1 MNLRSILNLFSI
13 LILFFSFS
21 YLLPIVVSII
31 FDDGALNIF
40 LITLIVIALIGLF
53 GVFITKGADNNLSQK
68 DGFVIIVLF
77 WIVLSFAGSVPFYL
91 SGMST
96 IDSIFESMS
105 GITTTGA
112 TVISDIDS
120 LPESLL
126 FYRQLLQWMGGMG
139 LIVLAIAVMPLLGIG
154 GGQIYKT
161 EIPGA
166 MGEQKLTPRIKE
178 TAQALWSIYFSLT
191 MVCALLYYLNGMS
204 GFDAISHAMSTVAIG
219 GFSTHNESIGF
230 FNSLSIELICILF
243 MLLSAFSF
251 TLHYF
256 AIYKRKLL
264 KYFFDPELRFFLSIL
279 TIIIISALLLTVF
292 SSVTSNSPSFREI
305 LFHSVSMLT
314 TTGFTIS
321 NTSEWPFTI
330 SFLLLIGAFIG
341 ACSGS
346 VGGGVKSW
354 RVLIMINHAYKN
366 VMKIIHPSSVLSLK
380 MGSKNVDDEVATS
393 VWGFFSIYVISFVL
407 LLLMTLI
414 SGLDFESAFSAV
426 GACLNNLGPGL
437 GAVSENYANIN
448 ALSKSILAFAM
459 LLGRL
464 EIFTLLVILTP
475 MFWAK

>member
-1 MNLRSILNLFSI
+1 MNLKSIVNLFSI
-13 LILFFSFS
+13 LVLFFSLS
-21 YLLPIVVSII
+21 YIFPIIISLI
-31 FDDGALNIF
+31 FDDGATELFIY
-40 LITLIVIALIGLF
+40 TLLGVGLIGLV
-53 GVFITKGADNNLSQK
+53 GLLATRKVDNELSQK

-77 WIVLSFAGSVPFYL
+77 WVVLCFAGSIPFYL
-91 SGMST
+91 SGMNA

-112 TVISDIDS
+112 TVISNLDT

-178 TAQALWSIYFSLT
+178 TAQVLWLIYLGLT
-191 MVCALLYYLNGMS
+191 VLCAILYYLGGMGS
-204 GFDAISHAMSTVAIG
+204 FDAVSHAMSTVAIG
-219 GFSTHNESIGF
+219 GFSTHNDSIGH
-230 FNSLSIELICILF
+230 FNSIAIETICIAF

-256 AIYKRKLL
+256 AVFKKKPL
-264 KYFFDPELRFFLSIL
+264 KYFYDPEIRFFMSIL
-279 TIIIISALLLTVF
+279 AIIFIICAMI
-292 SSVTSNSPSFREI
+292 SNISNYGPNLRE
-305 LFHSVSMLT
+305 LAFHSVSMLT
-314 TTGFTIS
+314 TTGFSIS
-321 NTSEWPFTI
+321 NSSEWPFSI
-330 SFLLLIGAFIG
+330 SFILLIGAFIG
-341 ACSGS
+341 ACAGS

-354 RVLIMINHAYKN
+354 RVLIMINHAHKN
-366 VMKIIHPSSVLSLK
+366 LMRIIHPNSVISLK
-380 MGSKNVDDEVATS
+380 IGTKNVNDEVATS
-393 VWGFFSIYVISFVL
+393 VWGFFSIYIISFIIL
-407 LLLMTLI
+407 LLFVLI
-414 SGLDFESAFSAV
+414 TGVDFESAFSAV

-437 GAVSENYANIN
+437 GIVSENYANIN
-448 ALSKSILAFAM
+448 STSKVILAFAM

-475 MFWAK
+475 MFWSK

>member
-1 MNLRSILNLFSI
+1 MNLKSIVNLFSI
-13 LILFFSFS
+13 LVLFFSLS
-21 YLLPIVVSII
+21 YIFPIIISLI
-31 FDDGALNIF
+31 FDDGATELFIYA
-40 LITLIVIALIGLF
+40 LLGVVLIGLV
-53 GVFITKGADNNLSQK
+53 GLLATRKVDNELSQK

-77 WIVLSFAGSVPFYL
+77 WVVLCFAGSIPFYL
-91 SGMST
+91 SGMNA

-112 TVISDIDS
+112 TVISNLDT

-178 TAQALWSIYFSLT
+178 TAQVLWLIYLGLT
-191 MVCALLYYLNGMS
+191 VLCAILYYLGGMGS
-204 GFDAISHAMSTVAIG
+204 FDAVSHAMSTVAIG
-219 GFSTHNESIGF
+219 GFSTHNDSIGH
-230 FNSLSIELICILF
+230 FNSIAIETICIVF

-256 AIYKRKLL
+256 AVFKKKPL
-264 KYFFDPELRFFLSIL
+264 KYFYDPEIRFFMSIL
-279 TIIIISALLLTVF
+279 AIIFIICAMI
-292 SSVTSNSPSFREI
+292 SNISTYGPNLRE
-305 LFHSVSMLT
+305 LAFHSVSMLT
-314 TTGFTIS
+314 TTGFSIS
-321 NTSEWPFTI
+321 NSSEWPFSI
-330 SFLLLIGAFIG
+330 SFILLIGAFIG
-341 ACSGS
+341 ACAGS

-354 RVLIMINHAYKN
+354 RVLIMINHAHKN
-366 VMKIIHPSSVLSLK
+366 LMRIIHPNSVISLK
-380 MGSKNVDDEVATS
+380 IGTKNVNDEVATS
-393 VWGFFSIYVISFVL
+393 VWGFFSIYIISFIIL
-407 LLLMTLI
+407 LLFVLI
-414 SGLDFESAFSAV
+414 TGVDFESAFSAV

-437 GAVSENYANIN
+437 GIVSENYANIN
-448 ALSKSILAFAM
+448 SASKGILAFAM

-475 MFWAK
+475 MFWSK

>member
-1 MNLRSILNLFSI
+1 MNFKSILKLFSI
-13 LILFFSFS
+13 LVLFFSIS
-21 YLLPIVVSII
+21 YVFPIVVSII
-31 FDDGALNIF
+31 FNDGAINLF
-40 LITLIVIALIGLF
+40 LYTLIGVSLIGLTGF
-53 GVFITKGADNNLSQK
+53 YITRNVNNELSQK
-68 DGFVIIVLF
+68 DGFVIIVMF
-77 WIVLSFAGSVPFYL
+77 WVVLCFAGSIPFYL
-91 SGMST
+91 SGMT
-96 IDSIFESMS
+96 FIDSIFESMS

-112 TVISDIDS
+112 TVVSNLDN

-166 MGEQKLTPRIKE
+166 MGEQRLTPRIKE
-178 TAQALWSIYFSLT
+178 TAQVLWLIYFGLT
-191 MVCALLYYLNGMS
+191 VICGVFYYIGGMNA
-204 GFDAISHAMSTVAIG
+204 FDAVSHAMSTVAIG
-219 GFSTHNESIGF
+219 GFSTHNESIGY
-230 FNSLSIELICILF
+230 FNSLSIEIVCIIF

-256 AIYKRKLL
+256 AIFKKKPL
-264 KYFFDPELRFFLSIL
+264 KYLYDPELRFFISIL
-279 TIIIISALLLTVF
+279 IIIFIIGVVISNL
-292 SSVTSNSPSFREI
+292 SMQGPSIREI
-305 LFHSVSMLT
+305 AFHSVSMLT
-314 TTGFTIS
+314 TTGFSIS
-321 NTSEWPFTI
+321 NTSTWPFSL

-341 ACSGS
+341 ACAGS

-366 VMKIIHPSSVLSLK
+366 IMTIIHPNSVMTLK
-380 MGSKNVDDEVATS
+380 IGTKSVDDGVATS
-393 VWGFFSIYVISFVL
+393 VWGFFSIYVISFIL
-407 LLLMTLI
+407 LLLFVLM

-437 GAVSENYANIN
+437 GIVSENYSNI
-448 ALSKSILAFAM
+448 SSSTKGILAFAM

-475 MFWAK
+475 MFWSK

>member
-1 MNLRSILNLFSI
+1 MNPKSIVNLFSI
-13 LILFFSFS
+13 LVLFFSFS
-21 YLLPIVVSII
+21 YVFPIIVSII
-31 FDDGALNIF
+31 FEDGALDIFIKTLVGVISLGMLGLLLTRNIEN
-40 LITLIVIALIGLF
+40 
-53 GVFITKGADNNLSQK
+53 DLSQK
-68 DGFVIIVLF
+68 DGFVIIVMF
-77 WIVLSFAGSVPFYL
+77 WIVLSIAGSVPFYM
-91 SGMST
+91 SGMSM
-96 IDSIFESMS
+96 IDSFFESMS

-112 TVISDIDS
+112 SVISNIDV

-178 TAQALWSIYFSLT
+178 TAQALWSIYLGLT
-191 MVCALLYYLNGMS
+191 VICALLYYISGMS
-204 GFDAISHAMSTVAIG
+204 VFDAISHSMSTVAIG

-230 FNSLSIELICILF
+230 FNSFSIELICMVF

-256 AIYKRKLL
+256 ALYKRKPL
-264 KYFFDPELRFFLSIL
+264 KYLYDPELRFFVGIIFIIF
-279 TIIIISALLLTVF
+279 TIAVIISV
-292 SSVTSNSPSFREI
+292 VSNNITAYEI
-305 LFHSVSMLT
+305 KNIAFHTVSMVT
-314 TTGFTIS
+314 TTGFTVS
-321 NTSEWPFTI
+321 NSSDWPFSL
-330 SFLLLIGAFIG
+330 SFLLLVGAFIG

-346 VGGGVKSW
+346 VGGGIKSW
-354 RVLIMINHAYKN
+354 RVMIMINHAYLN
-366 VMKIIHPSSVLSLK
+366 IMKIIHPNSIVSLK
-380 MGSKNVDDEVATS
+380 IGTRSVDDQAATS
-393 VWGFFSIYVISFVL
+393 VWGFFSIYVISFMVL
-407 LLLMTLI
+407 LLAILV
-414 SGLDFESAFSAV
+414 SGLDLESAFSAV

-437 GAVSENYANIN
+437 GIVSENYSSISSY
-448 ALSKSILAFAM
+448 SKGILAFAM